1 MLFRS
6 GYKRFS
12 LLSALV
18 NCIVLITGSL
28 LVLFEAL
35 PRVFSPESVHLP
47 GVFILSILGILFNG
61 IAFMRLKR
69 GETLNEKLAMW
80 HLLEDVIGWIMI
92 LVMSVIM
99 YFWHL
104 PILDPI
110 FSIAF
115 SLFILF
121 NVLKNLKA
129 TLAVFLQSIP
139 TNIDL
144 IRIEQDLIGKIGRAH
159 V

>member
-1 MLFRS
+1 
-6 GYKRFS
+6 
-12 LLSALV
+12 
-18 NCIVLITGSL
+18 
-28 LVLFEAL
+28 
-35 PRVFSPESVHLP
+35 
-47 GVFILSILGILFNG
+47 
-61 IAFMRLKR
+61 
-69 GETLNEKLAMW
+69 MW

-144 IRIEQDLIGKIGRAH
+144 IRIEQDLIGMEGIQDLHDLHVWSMDGAYHVFTLHVVIGNDYPEDKIPSLKGQIKGYLMANNVQH
-159 V
+159 VTLELEREGDHCELKNC